1 MGITAR
7 YKQADVNR
15 ELQRGYQ
22 AIESGIIRILQRA
35 GEQFVRDARMAMNID
50 ASAFP
55 KGDYLNHT
63 NNLRSS
69 IGYFLLKDGQV
80 IQMNIEGTGDGRNA
94 AMEVISSLPNKGGY
108 QLVGVAGMYYASYV
122 ESKGYNVITSQADV
136 AIVNIEKLLN
146 KYRDRMNTKGA
157 DVDFNMNDLTLTVMR

>member
-15 ELQRGYQ
+15 ELQRWYLS
-22 AIESGIIRILQRA
+22 IENGIIKILQRA
-35 GEQFVRDARMAMNID
+35 GEQFVRDARMAINID

-63 NNLRSS
+63 TNLRSS

-94 AMEVISSLPNKGGY
+94 AMGVVSKLPNKGGY
-108 QLVGVAGMYYASYV
+108 QLVGVAGMDYASYV
-122 ESKGYNVITSQADV
+122 ESKGYNVITSQADI
-136 AIVNIEKLLN
+136 AIVNIERLLA
-146 KYRDRMNTKGA
+146 KYRDHLNTKGA
-157 DVDFNMNDLTLTVMR
+157 GVDFDMDDLTLTVMR